1 MSDERLKA
9 LETQDSAASL
19 HAPDPMEPVPASAG
33 GLKLATIAPGSVSM
47 PDVQL
52 DAIRRQDPYLGCT
65 IDERY
70 KVEAI
75 LGEGGMGVVYRC
87 RHKIID
93 KKVAM
98 KILRAD
104 LARDTEA
111 TERFLIEA
119 RAASSIGNPHIIDI
133 SDFGQLPDGSTYFV
147 MEYLEG
153 IPLSNLID
161 ANAGLPIAR
170 ILHIA
175 RQLAEGLAAAHDV
188 DIVHRDLK
196 PDNIF
201 LIDRGKEKD
210 FVKILDFGIAKV
222 STAEHG
228 ITRAGSVF
236 GTPHYMSPE
245 QAAGAP
251 VDHRV
256 DVYSLGVILY
266 EMASGKVPFDADNF
280 MGILTQHMYKAPV
293 PIRAL
298 VPQPNEIPPGLEAI
312 VLKCLSKR
320 PEQRYQNMNEV
331 LDDLSCLDSGKIPTA
346 VPEMMQRSGG
356 FNVPADY
363 FNKSAM
369 PAPVP
374 ADPGRGRRSRWPVY
388 AGIAGVVAAVA
399 IVGTIFAVSPPS
411 GAAQPEPQPAVT
423 AIAAATGQASAA
435 PSAAPSAEL
444 PQTTAVTI
452 AASPLEAHVF
462 IGEKDLGASP
472 VTIDV
477 PLNETIS
484 VEIRQPGFKSQT
496 LSLDASETR
505 KSVRLEKEGRAVAGH
520 RNGAPPATPTAK
532 PTPKPKPKPQIGGTD
547 VVNPWN

>member
-1 MSDERLKA
+1 
-9 LETQDSAASL
+9 
-19 HAPDPMEPVPASAG
+19 MEPVPASAG